1 MWSISRKRRK
11 KETRRK
17 KRKKGVAKRRRKKEA
32 RKLKYKKRQKTVR
45 RESTPTR
52 CVSGGSPTGP
62 VGCTVFTDAEDT
74 VAAGLGACSIRAQDG
89 DVLVEA
95 ASKEQLAAPGL
106 GYFEYR
112 IFVQAVLR
120 RMKGKE
126 AI

>member
-1 MWSISRKRRK
+1 ML
-11 KETRRK
+11 T
-17 KRKKGVAKRRRKKEA
+17 
-32 RKLKYKKRQKTVR
+32 LCC
-45 RESTPTR
+45 STPTR

-106 GYFEYR
+106 GKLPPTLLPESNSKPNINSIKR
-112 IFVQAVLR
+112 LTLSLNTLQ
-120 RMKGKE
+120 
-126 AI
+126 